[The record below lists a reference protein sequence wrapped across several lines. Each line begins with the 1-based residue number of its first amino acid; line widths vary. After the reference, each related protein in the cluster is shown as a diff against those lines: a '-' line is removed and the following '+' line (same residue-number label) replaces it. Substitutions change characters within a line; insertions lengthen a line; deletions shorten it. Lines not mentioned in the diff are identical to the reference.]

1 MHVPGLSQKCV
12 SLKCKVP
19 PGSET
24 PALPSE
30 KEGAISRAKCHQTAA
45 SGPHR
50 IPKLMRP
57 RCCRFV
63 PQYSGVLA
71 QLLFAVI
78 ISFFRKAPSIIY
90 TCAEILSICG
100 KAITPVPVPHH
111 ITLSS
116 SPLEACL

>member
-63 PQYSGVLA
+63 PVLWGSGTASVCCDH
-71 QLLFAVI
+71 
-78 ISFFRKAPSIIY
+78 FF
-90 TCAEILSICG
+90 L
-100 KAITPVPVPHH
+100 
-111 ITLSS
+111 
-116 SPLEACL
+116 